1 MPYSLACIILAAG
14 KSSRMQLGNKLLLKI
29 NDKTILEKTLENI
42 IENALS
48 SIYVVLGYQN
58 DLIRKLI
65 KNKKVTAVIN
75 NEFKKG
81 ISTSI
86 VKGIQKLNKDVD
98 GVLICLADMPKIN
111 KNIYKEIIYSFHK
124 NYKNNIPLIIVPEF
138 NKKIGNPMIFSKYFF
153 SKLKDLKGDKGA
165 KNLIN
170 EFNKYVIKIEV
181 INGSIFED
189 IDDEKAYNKY
199 LNDETK

>member
-29 NDKTILEKTLENI
+29 NDETILEKTLENI
-42 IENALS
+42 SENALS
-48 SIYVVLGYQN
+48 SIYVVLGYQS

-124 NYKNNIPLIIVPEF
+124 NYKNNVPLIIVPEF
-138 NKKIGNPMIFSKYFF
+138 NKKIGNPIIFSKHFF

-181 INGSIFED
+181 INGTIFED